1 MIFLVVFAA
10 TLVVPLLQT
19 VYPVFGTIVPPVDE
33 HRDPGP
39 FPSLKLLL
47 NTTGDFAAGLNQW
60 FNDRVGLRDLFIRTK
75 NQIDYSLFRTS
86 RKVLVGSDGWLFDR
100 GDPGIDIER
109 LDQAGLDSVEKD
121 FVDFARRL
129 QERGVR
135 LLVVGYPDKSRIYPE
150 KMPADAPV
158 IAPGGNYDKLRQF
171 LATQSSFMFIDA
183 ETILLHEKRTTTEDL
198 FLKTD
203 MHIDEVGQLAVVKE
217 IVARIAAAEGRP
229 DIHWAEN
236 FKLAHGSMPAGGQD
250 RFMSL
255 LINSHENEPYYQGA
269 YTIGGKESDGEWYLP
284 NPRVLVSADD
294 GIGRSFDW
302 EFRARPE
309 LCAQRLPGMVLF
321 GNSFS
326 DFYWALGLQRYFCF
340 IRRARTPMSRFAA
353 FFAAMP
359 EGTRYFIFQY
369 YLPFLPDMVPP
380 PE

>member
-1 MIFLVVFAA
+1 
-10 TLVVPLLQT
+10 
-19 VYPVFGTIVPPVDE
+19 
-33 HRDPGP
+33 
-39 FPSLKLLL
+39 
-47 NTTGDFAAGLNQW
+47 
-60 FNDRVGLRDLFIRTK
+60 
-75 NQIDYSLFRTS
+75 
-86 RKVLVGSDGWLFDR
+86 
-100 GDPGIDIER
+100 
-109 LDQAGLDSVEKD
+109 
-121 FVDFARRL
+121 
-129 QERGVR
+129 
-135 LLVVGYPDKSRIYPE
+135 
-150 KMPADAPV
+150 
-158 IAPGGNYDKLRQF
+158 
-171 LATQSSFMFIDA
+171 
-183 ETILLHEKRTTTEDL
+183 
-198 FLKTD
+198 
-203 MHIDEVGQLAVVKE
+203 
-217 IVARIAAAEGRP
+217 
-229 DIHWAEN
+229 
-236 FKLAHGSMPAGGQD
+236 
-250 RFMSL
+250 MSL